1 MRSAAHPKGT
11 TVLELVVASGLGLLG
26 LGALVAA
33 VAVAARVTTAIGARA
48 EAEDTAQ
55 LAIEAFRFDVRRAG
69 FDPAAVGV
77 EPVTAALADQLAL
90 QADLDG
96 DGTIDAGSEE
106 LTRWLCATG
115 PPRLS
120 RVIGAQSLPIAGPMT
135 RCGLRYFDAGGIEL
149 APGPGG
155 LAPADRVRVR
165 RVTLDLA
172 VQPTGGGEPAARA
185 ADVALRGSR

>member
-1 MRSAAHPKGT
+1 
-11 TVLELVVASGLGLLG
+11 VLELVVASGLGLLG

>member
-1 MRSAAHPKGT
+1 MRPAAHVKGT
-11 TVLELVVASGLGLLG
+11 TLLELVVASGLGLLV

-33 VAVAARVTTAIGARA
+33 VAAAGRVTTAIGARA

-55 LAIEAFRFDVRRAG
+55 LAVEAFRFDVRRAG

-77 EPVTAALADQLAL
+77 EPLTAALTDQLAL

-96 DGTIDAGSEE
+96 NGTIETGSEE
-106 LTRWLCATG
+106 ATRWLCATG

-120 RVIGAQSLPIAGPMT
+120 RIIGAQSLPVAAPVT
-135 RCGLRYFDAGGIEL
+135 RCGLRYFDAVGIEL
-149 APGPGG
+149 AIGAGG
-155 LAPADRVRVR
+155 LAPADRARVR

-172 VQPTGGGEPAARA
+172 VAPPGGGEAAART

>member
-1 MRSAAHPKGT
+1 MRPAAHVKGT
-11 TVLELVVASGLGLLG
+11 TLLELVVASGLGLLV

-33 VAVAARVTTAIGARA
+33 VAAAGRVTTAIGARA

-55 LAIEAFRFDVRRAG
+55 LAVEAFRFDVRRAG

-77 EPVTAALADQLAL
+77 EPLTAALTDQLAL

-96 DGTIDAGSEE
+96 DGT
-106 LTRWLCATG
+106 
-115 PPRLS
+115 
-120 RVIGAQSLPIAGPMT
+120 V
-135 RCGLRYFDAGGIEL
+135 GIEL
-149 APGPGG
+149 AIGAGG
-155 LAPADRVRVR
+155 LAPADRARVR

-172 VQPTGGGEPAARA
+172 VALPGGGEAAARN

>member
-1 MRSAAHPKGT
+1 MRSAGHPKGT
-11 TVLELVVASGLGLLG
+11 TVLGLVVASGLGLLG

-96 DGTIDAGSEE
+96 DGTIDTGSEE
-106 LTRWLCATG
+106 VTRWLCASG

-120 RVIGAQSLPIAGPMT
+120 RIIGAQSLPVAAPVT
-135 RCGLRYFDAGGIEL
+135 RCGLRYFDGGGSEL
-149 APGPGG
+149 VPGASG
-155 LAPADRVRVR
+155 LAPPDRARVRH
-165 RVTLDLA
+165 VTLDVA
-172 VQPTGGGEPAARA
+172 VEPPGGGAPAARTV
-185 ADVALRGSR
+185 DVALRGGR